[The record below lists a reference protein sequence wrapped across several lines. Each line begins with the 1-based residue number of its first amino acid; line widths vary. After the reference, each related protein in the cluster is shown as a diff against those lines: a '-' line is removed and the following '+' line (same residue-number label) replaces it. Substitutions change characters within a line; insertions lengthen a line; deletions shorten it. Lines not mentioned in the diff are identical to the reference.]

1 MGRVTVLG
9 YGALAYIVF
18 FATFL
23 FAIAFVGN
31 LGPWKTIDSG
41 IAGSPSQAILVDLG
55 LLALFAVQ
63 HSVMARPAFKRVW
76 VRVIPKSIE
85 RSTYV
90 LAASLVL
97 IVLIWQ
103 WRPILTPIWSVSSAG
118 ESVLKATFWL
128 GWALLLFSTFLLN
141 HFELFGLSQ
150 VYSHMRSLE
159 SPAPVFR
166 TPLLYRVVRHP
177 LYLGFVIAFWS
188 APVMTGGHLLF
199 SLATTGYI
207 LIGIFFEER
216 DLTQLFGDQYRSYR
230 NRVSMLLPLP
240 RRKASAARPPSR

>member
-1 MGRVTVLG
+1 MGRVIVLA

-41 IAGSPSQAILVDLG
+41 LAGSPLQAVLVDSG

-76 VRVIPKSIE
+76 VRIIPKSIE

-97 IVLIWQ
+97 IVLFWQ
-103 WRPILTPIWSVSSAG
+103 WRPILTPIWSVSGVGASI
-118 ESVLKATFWL
+118 LQTTFWL
-128 GWALLLFSTFLLN
+128 GWVLLLLSTFLLN

-150 VYSHMRSLE
+150 VYSHMRSIE

-188 APVMTGGHLLF
+188 APFMSGGHLLF
-199 SLATTGYI
+199 SVATTGYI
-207 LIGIFFEER
+207 FVGIFFEER
-216 DLTQLFGDQYRSYR
+216 DLTALFGDQYRSYR

-240 RRKASAARPPSR
+240 RRKRASARLSR

>member
-1 MGRVTVLG
+1 MGRITVLA

-41 IAGSPSQAILVDLG
+41 FAGSPSQAILVDLA

-63 HSVMARPAFKRVW
+63 HSVMARPAFKRAW

-90 LAASLVL
+90 LAASLAL

-103 WRPILTPIWSVSSAG
+103 WRPILTPIWSISGAG
-118 ESVLKATFWL
+118 GLILQATFWL
-128 GWALLLFSTFLLN
+128 GWALLLLSTFLLN

-159 SPAPVFR
+159 APAPVFR
-166 TPLLYRVVRHP
+166 TPSLYRVVRHP

-188 APVMTGGHLLF
+188 APAMTGGHLLF

-207 LIGIFFEER
+207 LLGIFFEER
-216 DLTQLFGDQYRSYR
+216 DLMQLFGEQYRSYR
-230 NRVSMLLPLP
+230 NRVSMLLPMP
-240 RRKASAARPPSR
+240 RRKASAAKPASR

>member
-1 MGRVTVLG
+1 MGRVIVVA

-18 FATFL
+18 FATLL

-41 IAGSPSQAILVDLG
+41 LAGSPLQAILVDSG

-103 WRPILTPIWSVSSAG
+103 WRPILTPIWSVSGVGASI
-118 ESVLKATFWL
+118 LQTTFWL
-128 GWALLLFSTFLLN
+128 GWALLLLSTFLLN

-150 VYSHMRSLE
+150 VYSHVRSIE

-188 APVMTGGHLLF
+188 APFMSGGHLLF
-199 SLATTGYI
+199 SVATTGYI
-207 LIGIFFEER
+207 FLGIFFEER
-216 DLTQLFGDQYRSYR
+216 DLTALFGDQYRSYR

-240 RRKASAARPPSR
+240 RRKRASARLSR

>member
-1 MGRVTVLG
+1 MGRVIVLA
-9 YGALAYIVF
+9 YGALAYMVF

-41 IAGSPSQAILVDLG
+41 LVGSPLQAILIDSG

-103 WRPILTPIWSVSSAG
+103 WRPILTPIWSVSGVGASI
-118 ESVLKATFWL
+118 LQTTFWL
-128 GWALLLFSTFLLN
+128 GWALLLLSTFLLN

-150 VYSHMRSLE
+150 VYSHMRSIE

-188 APVMTGGHLLF
+188 APFMSGGHLLF
-199 SLATTGYI
+199 SVATTGYI
-207 LIGIFFEER
+207 FVGIFFEER
-216 DLTQLFGDQYRSYR
+216 DLTALFGDQYRSYR

-240 RRKASAARPPSR
+240 RRKQASARLSR

>member
-1 MGRVTVLG
+1 MSRVIVLA

-41 IAGSPSQAILVDLG
+41 LAGSPLQAILVDSG

-76 VRVIPKSIE
+76 VRIISKSIE

-103 WRPILTPIWSVSSAG
+103 WRPILTPIWSVSGVGASI
-118 ESVLKATFWL
+118 LQTTFWL
-128 GWALLLFSTFLLN
+128 GWALLLLSTFLLN

-150 VYSHMRSLE
+150 VYSHMRSIE

-188 APVMTGGHLLF
+188 APFMSGGHLLF
-199 SLATTGYI
+199 SVATTGYI
-207 LIGIFFEER
+207 FVGIFFEER
-216 DLTQLFGDQYRSYR
+216 DLTALFGDQYRSYR

-240 RRKASAARPPSR
+240 RRKRASARLSR

>member
-1 MGRVTVLG
+1 MDRIIVLA
-9 YGALAYIVF
+9 YGAVSYVVF

-31 LGPWKTIDSG
+31 IGPWRTIDSG
-41 IAGSPSQAILVDLG
+41 APGTLIEAILVDLG

-63 HSVMARPAFKRVW
+63 HSVMARPAFKRAW
-76 VRVIPKSIE
+76 VRIIPKSIE

-90 LAASLVL
+90 LAASLAL
-97 IVLIWQ
+97 IVLMWQ
-103 WRPILTPIWSVSSAG
+103 WRPILTPIWSVFGGGALILQ
-118 ESVLKATFWL
+118 VTFWL
-128 GWALLLFSTFLLN
+128 GWALLLLSTFLLN

-150 VYSHMRSLE
+150 VYSHMRSVE

-188 APVMTGGHLLF
+188 APLMSGGHLLF

-207 LIGIFFEER
+207 FIGIFLEER
-216 DLTQLFGDQYRSYR
+216 DLTELFGEQYRTYR
-230 NRVSMLLPLP
+230 KRVSMLVPLP
-240 RRKASAARPPSR
+240 RRKGSGAGP

>member
-1 MGRVTVLG
+1 MGRITVLS
-9 YGALAYIVF
+9 YGALAYIIF

-31 LGPWKTIDSG
+31 IGPWKTIDSG
-41 IAGSPSQAILVDLG
+41 VPGSPVLAILVDLS

-63 HSVMARPAFKRVW
+63 HSVMARPAFKRAW
-76 VRVIPKSIE
+76 VRIIPKSIE

-90 LAASLVL
+90 LAASVAL
-97 IVLIWQ
+97 IVLFWQ
-103 WRPILTPIWSVSSAG
+103 WRPILTPIWSISGPRAVI
-118 ESVLKATFWL
+118 LQITFWL
-128 GWALLLFSTFLLN
+128 GWVLLLLSTFLLN

-150 VYSHMRSLE
+150 VYAHMRSVE

-166 TPLLYRVVRHP
+166 TPSLYRIVRHP

-188 APVMTGGHLLF
+188 APVMSGGHLLF

-207 LIGIFFEER
+207 FVGIAFEER
-216 DLTQLFGDQYRSYR
+216 DLTELFGDQYRSYR
-230 NRVSMLLPLP
+230 SRVSMLLPVP
-240 RRKASAARPPSR
+240 RRR